1 MPQDALLELDW
12 TRRRSPSLAEFE
24 AMAEAAYRDLPEEFR
39 KLCGDIR
46 FLVAEFPDDDVL
58 DEMGMKSPFDILGL
72 FEGRG
77 IGQFAEPATGEMPNR
92 ILIYRRPILDYWAD
106 HEERLGDI
114 VRHVVIHEIGHH
126 FGLSDDDME
135 AIEARAE

>member
-1 MPQDALLELDW
+1 MTEADETWFDRQP
-12 TRRRSPSLAEFE
+12 PSLDAFE
-24 AMAEAAYRDLPEEFR
+24 TMAVEAYRDLPDGFR
-39 KLCGDIR
+39 KLCGEIR
-46 FLVAEFPDDDVL
+46 FLVADFPDDDVVK
-58 DEMGMKSPFDILGL
+58 EMELESPFDILGL

-77 IGQFAEPATGEMPNR
+77 IGELDSPATGEMPNR
-92 ILIYRRPILDYWAD
+92 ILIYRRPILDYWAE

-135 AIEARAE
+135 AIEARA

>member
-1 MPQDALLELDW
+1 MTIDDKAWTDALA
-12 TRRRSPSLAEFE
+12 PSLDMFE
-24 AMAEAAYRDLPEEFR
+24 AMAIEAYRGLPDEFR
-39 KLCGDIR
+39 ALCGDIR
-46 FLVAEFPDDDVL
+46 FLVADFPDEDVVK
-58 DEMGMKSPFDILGL
+58 EMALESPFDILGL

-77 IGQFAEPATGEMPNR
+77 IGEMADPATGEMPNR
-92 ILIYRRPILDYWAD
+92 ILIYRRPILDYWAE

-135 AIEARAE
+135 TIEANA

>member
-1 MPQDALLELDW
+1 MQKKWQEQ
-12 TRRRSPSLAEFE
+12 RSPSLAEFE
-24 AMAEAAYRDLPEEFR
+24 AMANAAYRDLPEEFR
-39 KLCGDIR
+39 RLCGEIH
-46 FLVAEFPDDDVL
+46 FFVAEFPEDDVVK
-58 DEMGMKSPFDILGL
+58 EMGLESPFDILGL

-77 IGQFAEPATGEMPNR
+77 IGDLASPATGDMPNR

-106 HEERLGDI
+106 HDERLGDI